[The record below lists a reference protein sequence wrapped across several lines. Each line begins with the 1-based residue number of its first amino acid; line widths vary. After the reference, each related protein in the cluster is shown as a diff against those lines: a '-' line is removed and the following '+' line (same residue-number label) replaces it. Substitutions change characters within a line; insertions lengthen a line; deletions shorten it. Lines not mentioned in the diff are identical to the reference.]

1 MKMLVSMA
9 ALSLVAVMAVSAIA
23 QDGATALYKSKCPAC
38 PRPDGQ
44 RDKPPRQK
52 LGVKDFHSPEVS
64 KMSDQELAA
73 ITKKGKDKM
82 PAYDKKLTDDQIKQ
96 LITYIRTLK

>member
-9 ALSLVAVMAVSAIA
+9 ALSLVAVMAVPAIA
-23 QDGATALYKSKCPAC
+23 QDDATALYKSKCHAC
-38 PRPDGQ
+38 HGPDGKG
-44 RDKPPRQK
+44 DTPAGKK